1 MQSHLTVGNLTLEK
15 SVSSNVYTQE
25 EGEAQM
31 INRWFRGLILGRGFV
46 PEPSNFAV

>member
-1 MQSHLTVGNLTLEK
+1 MQSHLTVGNSKNLEK

-31 INRWFRGLILGRGFV
+31 INRWFRGLILGR
-46 PEPSNFAV
+46 